1 MTNAND
7 ESTFPEKS
15 AQNYK
20 DASTDKAKTNLIENP
35 RYEEED
41 WGYEDCEGTAAK
53 HEHEHPESHPAPQKP
68 SASAGFEP
76 EKPQKPEVTEA
87 RSCAPASSEPEKPE
101 VKHLSHK
108 EKQNIII
115 GLAILLAVGTALV
128 RFLTY

>member
-7 ESTFPEKS
+7 KSTFPEKS

-41 WGYEDCEGTAAK
+41 WGDEDCEGTAAK

-68 SASAGFEP
+68 SASAGF
-76 EKPQKPEVTEA
+76 
-87 RSCAPASSEPEKPE
+87 EPEKPE